1 MVPSSVVIWVGALRE
16 PDVVGV
22 GPHHRRV
29 DEVDDAEVGG
39 LGGVAVLDLL
49 DVAEDLALLLRDG
62 EQFAGLDQRVDLLE
76 RLGQPGQAVGFV
88 EHELADELLESANA
102 FQRLGLAEQLLG
114 GVGGA
119 DADGGVQLREV
130 LRLDLGGEPP
140 VFLEHAGVEAAGR
153 PAVAD
158 VLDVEVAVAE
168 HEAARGVVAGFA
180 GQPLE
185 HQAGDG
191 AAGVAGVGDRDGR
204 PGGAVAA
211 QVHHAAGA
219 AVAALAPGAADV
231 LVDGAAAGAG
241 SGGGVVAGGV
251 EVAPVERQEAERNS
265 VQQ

>member
-1 MVPSSVVIWVGALRE
+1 MVPSSVAICVGALRE
-16 PDVVGV
+16 PDVVGE

-39 LGGVAVLDLL
+39 LRGVALLDLF
-49 DVAEDLALLLRDG
+49 DVAEDLALLLGDG

-88 EHELADELLESANA
+88 EHELADELLQSANA

-119 DADGGVQLREV
+119 DADGGVQLGEV

-140 VFLEHAGVEAAGR
+140 VFLEDAGVEAAGG

-168 HEAARGVVAGFA
+168 HEAARRVVAGLA

-211 QVHHAAGA
+211 QVHHPAGA

-251 EVAPVERQEAERNS
+251 EVAPVERQEAERNR